1 MIKLRAMLWVGVIV
15 VAGAGFS
22 GCSAKTEG
30 TQGTRPAVAVAV
42 SSVATSDLTNAI
54 EVVGTLEPRF
64 SIEVK
69 SEVNATVAE
78 VLVTEWVK
86 VRKGQPLAR
95 LDRRDAESTL
105 ATAKANLAQ
114 VVAGEQRA
122 RRELERV
129 EKLKAYG
136 LATAQN
142 LDDARTALE
151 AAAGAGEAARA
162 QVQGAE
168 TYLSKTTITSAMDG
182 VVAFRGVSIGDR
194 VENMGGEPMF
204 KIVDNRVLDLN
215 VTVPSSR
222 SGELKVGQKLDF
234 TVDAQPGRTYEG
246 VVRFMNPSV
255 NSTSRTVS
263 VTAEVLND
271 KDELR
276 GGQFVKG
283 QIVIGTRTGV
293 LVVPRTALITQD
305 VAKGTGEV
313 FVTAGSS
320 VERRSIKLGASMG
333 DTVEVVSGVTAGEQ
347 VVTRGGFNVRPGD
360 PIKIVTPERA

>member
-1 MIKLRAMLWVGVIV
+1 MIKRRDVLLVGVIV
-15 VAGAGFS
+15 IAGAGLT

-30 TQGTRPAVAVAV
+30 TEETRPAVAVEVA
-42 SSVATSDLTNAI
+42 SVVASDLTNAI
-54 EVVGTLEPRF
+54 EVVGTLQPKF
-64 SIEVK
+64 AIEVK

-78 VLVTEWVK
+78 ILVTEWVK
-86 VRKGQPLAR
+86 VRKGQTLAL
-95 LDRRDAESTL
+95 LDRREAEATL
-105 ATAKANLAQ
+105 ATAKANLSQA
-114 VVAGEQRA
+114 VAGEQRA

-151 AAAGAGEAARA
+151 AAVAASEAARA

-168 TYLSKTTITSAMDG
+168 TYLSKTTIVSAMDG
-182 VVAFRGVSIGDR
+182 VVAYRGVSAGDR
-194 VENMGGEPMF
+194 VENMGGGPMF
-204 KIVDNRVLDLN
+204 KIVDNRVLDFN
-215 VTVPSSR
+215 MTVPSSR
-222 SGELKVGQKLDF
+222 SGELQVGQKVVF
-234 TVDAQPGRTYEG
+234 QVDAVPGRTFDG
-246 VVRFMNPSV
+246 LVRFMNPSV
-255 NSTSRTVS
+255 DPASRTVS

-293 LVVPRTALITQD
+293 LSVPRIALVTQD

-313 FVTAGSS
+313 YVTSGSS
-320 VERRSIKLGASMG
+320 VERRA
-333 DTVEVVSGVTAGEQ
+333 V
-347 VVTRGGFNVRPGD
+347 
-360 PIKIVTPERA
+360 